1 MEIRK
6 LKKKLLKEERR
17 HRRRNSK
24 AYRLLRRAIPT
35 LLILLLAGGGWEL
48 YRREGRDLKYY
59 ARAEA
64 QQLAGRY
71 QEAARLYKKLQRRHP
86 DSPKAD
92 VALYRLGQIRQLQ
105 LKSYPEAIL
114 AFLSLEKDYPHSP
127 LAGDALRQVADLY
140 KNQLLDYSRAIVIY
154 QKLLDRGTAEADAV
168 QYQIADC
175 YFRLNNF
182 EQARIEFESLLKN
195 HPESLLSAEVHYRLA
210 VNLALEGEGK
220 KAIAAFEQVEERW
233 PESPYAVEARFGRA
247 GVLEDRDDL
256 GGALR
261 LLEKLRDSY
270 PNGEILEQRIS
281 QVKTR
286 IKKKTQGL

>member
-1 MEIRK
+1 
-6 LKKKLLKEERR
+6 LKEEQR

-24 AYRLLRRAIPT
+24 AYRLLCRAIPA
-35 LLILLLAGGGWEL
+35 LLILLLAGGSWEF
-48 YRREGRDLKYY
+48 YRHDGRDLRYF
-59 ARAEA
+59 ARAEE

-86 DSPKAD
+86 DSLKAD
-92 VALYRLGQIRQLQ
+92 EALYRLGQIRQLH
-105 LKSYPEAIL
+105 LKSYAEAIL

-127 LAGDALRQVADLY
+127 LAGEALRQVAELY
-140 KNQLLDYSRAIVIY
+140 KNQLLDYPRAIVIY
-154 QKLLDRGTAEADAV
+154 QKLLDRGTEDGDAV

-195 HPESLLSAEVHYRLA
+195 HPDSLLSAEVHYRLA
-210 VNLALEGEGK
+210 VSLALEGEGK

-233 PESPYAVEARFGRA
+233 PESPYAVEARLGRA

-261 LLEKLRDSY
+261 LLEGLRGRY
-270 PNGEILEQRIS
+270 ANGEILEQRIS

-286 IKKKTQGL
+286 MKKKTQGL

>member
-1 MEIRK
+1 M
-6 LKKKLLKEERR
+6 KEEQR

-24 AYRLLRRAIPT
+24 AYRLLLRAIPA
-35 LLILLLAGGGWEL
+35 LLILLLTGGSWEL
-48 YRREGRDLKYY
+48 YRREGRDLRYY
-59 ARAEA
+59 ARAEE
-64 QQLAGRY
+64 QQLAGHY
-71 QEAARLYKKLQRRHP
+71 PEAARLYKKLQRRHP

-92 VALYRLGQIRQLQ
+92 EALYRLGQIRQLQ

-127 LAGDALRQVADLY
+127 LAGEALRQVADLY
-140 KNQLLDYSRAIVIY
+140 KHQLLDYPRAIVIY
-154 QKLLDRGTAEADAV
+154 QKLLDRGTDDADAV

-195 HPESLLSAEVHYRLA
+195 HPETSLSAEVHYRLA

-261 LLEKLRDSY
+261 LLEGLRGSY
-270 PNGEILEQRIS
+270 PTGDILEQRIS
-281 QVKTR
+281 QVKSR

>member
-6 LKKKLLKEERR
+6 LKKKLLKEELR
-17 HRRRNSK
+17 HRRRNSR
-24 AYRLLRRAIPT
+24 AYRVLRQAVPA
-35 LLILLLAGGGWEL
+35 LLILLLAGGGWEY

-59 ARAEA
+59 ARAEE
-64 QQLAGRY
+64 QKLVGHY

-86 DSPKAD
+86 ASPKAD
-92 VALYRLGQIRQLQ
+92 EALYLLGEIRKLH
-105 LKSYPEAIL
+105 LKNYPEAIL

-127 LAGDALRQVADLY
+127 LAGEALRQVADLY
-140 KNQLLDYSRAIVIY
+140 KNQLLDYPRAIVIY
-154 QKLLDRGTAEADAV
+154 QKLLDRGVEDADAV

-195 HPESLLSAEVHYRLA
+195 HPETSLSAEMHYCLA

-220 KAIAAFEQVEERW
+220 KAIAAFQQVEDRW

-256 GGALR
+256 GGALK
-261 LLEKLRDSY
+261 LLEGLRGSY
-270 PNGEILEQRIS
+270 PSGEILEQKIS

-286 IKKKTQGL
+286 IKKKSQGL

>member
-1 MEIRK
+1 M
-6 LKKKLLKEERR
+6 KEEQR

-24 AYRLLRRAIPT
+24 AYRLLLRAIPA
-35 LLILLLAGGGWEL
+35 LLILLLAGGSWEL
-48 YRREGRDLKYY
+48 YRREGRDLRYY
-59 ARAEA
+59 ARAEE
-64 QQLAGRY
+64 QQLAGHY
-71 QEAARLYKKLQRRHP
+71 PEAARLYKKLQRRHP

-92 VALYRLGQIRQLQ
+92 EALYRLGQIRQLQ

-127 LAGDALRQVADLY
+127 LAGEALRQVADLY
-140 KNQLLDYSRAIVIY
+140 KHQLLDYPRAIVIY
-154 QKLLDRGTAEADAV
+154 QKLLDRGTDDADAV
-168 QYQIADC
+168 KYQIADC

-195 HPESLLSAEVHYRLA
+195 HPETSLSAEVHYRLA

-256 GGALR
+256 GGALK
-261 LLEKLRDSY
+261 LLEGLRGSY
-270 PNGEILEQRIS
+270 PTGEILEQRIS
-281 QVKTR
+281 QVATR